1 MREVVNAE
9 IATDLAL
16 PQTLVQLLKQRAASP
31 LPCDGYTF
39 LKGGE
44 IETGS
49 LAFDQLD
56 ERARAIATEL
66 QSSVQPGSRALLLY
80 PQGLDFIEAFFGC
93 LYAGVIA
100 VPAYPPKRNQK
111 NLRLKAIV
119 DDTDAAV
126 VLTVSRLADECARA
140 FASRR
145 DATRIITTDHI
156 RTQDATDAAALVS
169 IAPDTLAFL
178 QYTSGS
184 TGAPKGVM
192 VTHRNLIANLASLAA
207 TYRTGPTSTMVTW
220 LPAFHDLGLIYGLL
234 LPLYGGFRC
243 YLMEPAAFFQR
254 PARWLEAITKY
265 RGTHAGGP
273 SSAYEHCVHE
283 VTDAERADLDLSSW
297 VSALNGAEPVQAET
311 LKRFRTRFAANGF
324 RPSAFSPAYG
334 LAEATLVVSC
344 VHGGDQMQT
353 YEVAADVHRGN
364 SYVVPA
370 TSTATGSRLVGCG
383 RLIDDFQARIVD
395 PDTLDE
401 CAPGHIGELWIKGSS
416 VAQGYWQKP
425 NATDE
430 TFRARI
436 SASEIDGDNY
446 LRTGDLAAL
455 VGDQLVIAGRR
466 KDMMILR
473 GRNFYPQDIE
483 WAASQVDPA
492 LRGSIGAAFAV
503 DEETGDARI
512 VVVHEVGRVHRHN
525 IDVDRVSRSICR
537 ATLAYADAPIDEVVF
552 VMPGQVLRTSSGKIQ
567 RSACRQALADNTL
580 AIVGRWRAQGNVP
593 GATGTVRLEL
603 PPSEDAPRTLSLEDA
618 IRDLI
623 VKEVAATCHLSDHQV
638 HSHDPLINYEID
650 SLAIHLIAMQLEE
663 MLGISVPADQLL
675 RFPSIDAISI
685 HLTGQLARNDVEVL
699 EF

>member
-1 MREVVNAE
+1 MHVVKTE
-9 IATDLAL
+9 IAADFAL
-16 PQTLVQLLKQRAASP
+16 PLTLVELLGQRAAS
-31 LPCDGYTF
+31 PCDGYTF

-44 IETGS
+44 IEIGS
-49 LAFDQLD
+49 LSFDQLD
-56 ERARAIATEL
+56 ARARTIATEL
-66 QSSVQPGSRALLLY
+66 RSSIPPGSRALLLY

-111 NLRLKAIV
+111 NLRLQAIV
-119 DDTDAAV
+119 HDTDAAA
-126 VLTVSRLADECARA
+126 VLTVSRLADECSRA

-145 DATRIITTDHI
+145 HVTRIITTDHI
-156 RTQDATDAAALVS
+156 STQDATDGAALVS
-169 IAPDTLAFL
+169 VAPDTLAFL

-184 TGAPKGVM
+184 TGSPKGVM
-192 VTHRNLIANLASLAA
+192 VTHRNLIANLSSLAA
-207 TYRTGPTSTMVTW
+207 TYRTDPTSTMVTW

-234 LPLYGGFRC
+234 LPLYGGFRSV
-243 YLMEPAAFFQR
+243 LMEPAAFFQR

-273 SSAYEHCVHE
+273 SSAYEHCVRE
-283 VTDAERADLDLSSW
+283 VTDAELAELDLSSW
-297 VSALNGAEPVQAET
+297 ASALNGAEPVQAET
-311 LKRFRTRFAANGF
+311 LERFRARFAANGF

-344 VHGGDQMQT
+344 VHGAEQMQT
-353 YEVAADVHRGN
+353 YEVAADVRQDN

-383 RLIDDFQARIVD
+383 RLIDDFEARIVD
-395 PDTLDE
+395 PETLSE
-401 CAPGHIGELWIKGSS
+401 CTPGQIGELWIKGSS

-430 TFRARI
+430 TFRAHI
-436 SASEIDGDNY
+436 STSETNGDNY

-483 WAASQVDPA
+483 WAASQADPA
-492 LRGSIGAAFAV
+492 LRGGIGAAFTV
-503 DEETGDARI
+503 EEMGDARI
-512 VVVHEVGRVHRHN
+512 VLVHEVGRVHRHN
-525 IDVDRVSRSICR
+525 IDVDRVARSIYR
-537 ATLAYADAPIDEVVF
+537 ATLAYADAPIDEIVF

-580 AIVGRWRAQGNVP
+580 ALVGRWRATGNLS
-593 GATGTVRLEL
+593 GASGPVRIE
-603 PPSEDAPRTLSLEDA
+603 PPPLDDAPRTLSLEDA

-623 VKEVAATCHLSDHQV
+623 VKEVAATCHLSDYQV
-638 HSHDPLINYEID
+638 RSFDPLINYEVD

-663 MLGISVPADQLL
+663 MLGISVAAEQLL
-675 RFPSIDAISI
+675 RFPSINAISI
-685 HLTGQLARNDVEVL
+685 HLTGQLGRNDVEVV

>member
-9 IATDLAL
+9 ITPDLAL
-16 PQTLVQLLKQRAASP
+16 PQTLVELLEQRAVSP

-39 LKGGE
+39 LKGGD

-49 LAFDQLD
+49 LNFHQLD
-56 ERARAIATEL
+56 ARARAIATVL
-66 QSSVQPGSRALLLY
+66 QSCTRPGARALLLY

-111 NLRLKAIV
+111 NLRLQAII

-126 VLTVSRLADECARA
+126 VLTVSRLADECTRA

-145 DATRIITTDHI
+145 HVTRIIATDHI
-156 RTQDATDAAALVS
+156 ATHHATKAAPIS
-169 IAPDTLAFL
+169 IGPDTLAFL

-184 TGAPKGVM
+184 TGSPKGVM
-192 VTHRNLIANLASLAA
+192 VTHRNLLANLEAQAA
-207 TYRTGPTSTMVTW
+207 AYRPTSTSTMVTW

-243 YLMEPAAFFQR
+243 YLMEPAAFYQR
-254 PARWLEAITKY
+254 PARWLEAIAKY
-265 RGTHAGGP
+265 GGTHAGGP
-273 SSAYEHCVHE
+273 SSAYEHCLRE
-283 VTDAERADLDLSSW
+283 VTDAERAGLDLSSW
-297 VSALNGAEPVQAET
+297 KSALNGAEPVQAET
-311 LKRFRTRFAANGF
+311 LERFSARFADNGF
-324 RPSAFSPAYG
+324 SAAAFSPAYG

-344 VHGGDQMQT
+344 VHGGEQMQT
-353 YEVAADVHRGN
+353 YEVAADVRRGN
-364 SYVVPA
+364 NYVVPA
-370 TSTATGSRLVGCG
+370 TSTAMGSRLVGCG
-383 RLIDDFQARIVD
+383 RLIDDFEARIVD
-395 PDTLDE
+395 PDTLNE

-425 NATDE
+425 NATEE

-436 SASEIDGDNY
+436 GTSETDGDNY

-492 LRGSIGAAFAV
+492 LRGGIGAAFAV
-503 DEETGDARI
+503 DETGDARI
-512 VVVHEVGRVHRHN
+512 ILVHEVGRVHRHN

-580 AIVGRWRAQGNVP
+580 AVVGRWRAHGKVP
-593 GATGTVRLEL
+593 GDSGTVIPGSRA
-603 PPSEDAPRTLSLEDA
+603 SEDAPRTLSLEDA
-618 IRDLI
+618 IRDVIL
-623 VKEVAATCHLSDHQV
+623 KEVASSCNLPDDQV
-638 HSHDPLINYEID
+638 HSFDPLIRYEID

-663 MLGISVPADQLL
+663 MLGISVPAEQLL

-685 HLTGQLARNDVEVL
+685 HLTGQLARNDVELL